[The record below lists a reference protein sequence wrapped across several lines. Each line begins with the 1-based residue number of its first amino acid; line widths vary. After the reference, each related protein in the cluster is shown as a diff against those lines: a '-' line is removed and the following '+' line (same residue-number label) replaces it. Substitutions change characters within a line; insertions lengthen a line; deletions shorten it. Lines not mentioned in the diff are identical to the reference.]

1 MAKAKTMLLD
11 KTNIPPGVSLV
22 DYMKQ
27 MMTTGLA
34 PIYNTPQPDV
44 NVNVEIDLVYY
55 FKFIYKIQLLHQV
68 GAITPKEVA
77 RLIGMIDS
85 KDEENWTVAEEC
97 INQKF
102 SEI

>member
-1 MAKAKTMLLD
+1 MTKAKTMLLD

-27 MMTTGLA
+27 MMTPGLA
-34 PIYNTPQPDV
+34 PIYNTPQP
-44 NVNVEIDLVYY
+44 EIDNVYY
-55 FKFIYKIQLLHQV
+55 FKLIYKIQLLHQV

-77 RLIGMIDS
+77 RLITMLDS
-85 KDEENWTVAEEC
+85 PDSENWTVAEEC

>member
-1 MAKAKTMLLD
+1 MTKAKTMLLD

-44 NVNVEIDLVYY
+44 NVNVEIDNVYY
-55 FKFIYKIQLLHQV
+55 FKLIYKIQLLHQV

-85 KDEENWTVAEEC
+85 KDAENWTVAEEC